1 MVRFPGPFPFS
12 LQLSAAVPD
21 VGVAVTVEIEE
32 SLATDVVTVVAGARL
47 VGGETLNALTG
58 LLKLL
63 AAVDFA
69 FVMPVDVVVVVVV
82 VVFEDVDLVV

>member
-12 LQLSAAVPD
+12 LQLSAAFPD
-21 VGVAVTVEIEE
+21 VGVAVTVVIEE

-47 VGGETLNALTG
+47 VGGETLGALTG
-58 LLKLL
+58 ILKLV

-69 FVMPVDVVVVVVV
+69 FVMPVDVVLVV

>member
-21 VGVAVTVEIEE
+21 VGAVTVEVEE
-32 SLATDVVTVVAGARL
+32 PLATDVVTVVAGARL
-47 VGGETLNALTG
+47 VGGETLDALTG
-58 LLKLL
+58 LLKLVT
-63 AAVDFA
+63 AVDFA
-69 FVMPVDVVVVVVV
+69 FVMPLDVVVVV

>member
-21 VGVAVTVEIEE
+21 VGDAVSVEVEE

-47 VGGETLNALTG
+47 VGGETLDALTG
-58 LLKLL
+58 LLKLVT
-63 AAVDFA
+63 AVDFA
-69 FVMPVDVVVVVVV
+69 FVMPLDVVVVV

>member
-12 LQLSAAVPD
+12 LQLSGAVPD
-21 VGVAVTVEIEE
+21 VGVAVTVAIEE
-32 SLATDVVTVVAGARL
+32 SLATDVVTVLAGAGL

-58 LLKLL
+58 LLKLV

-69 FVMPVDVVVVVVV
+69 FVMPVDVVVVV
-82 VVFEDVDLVV
+82 FEDVDLVV

>member
-12 LQLSAAVPD
+12 LQFSAAVPD
-21 VGVAVTVEIEE
+21 VGVAVTVEVEE
-32 SLATDVVTVVAGARL
+32 PLATEVVTVVAGARL

-58 LLKLL
+58 LLKLVT
-63 AAVDFA
+63 AVDFA

-82 VVFEDVDLVV
+82 FEDVDLVV

>member
-21 VGVAVTVEIEE
+21 VGVAVTVEVEE

-47 VGGETLNALTG
+47 VGGETLDALTG
-58 LLKLL
+58 LLKLV

-69 FVMPVDVVVVVVV
+69 FVMPADVVLVV

>member
-21 VGVAVTVEIEE
+21 VGVAVTVEVEE
-32 SLATDVVTVVAGARL
+32 SLATEVVTVLAGARL
-47 VGGETLNALTG
+47 VGGEMLNAF
-58 LLKLL
+58 KLVT
-63 AAVDFA
+63 AVDFA
-69 FVMPVDVVVVVVV
+69 FVMPVVVVVVV

>member
-21 VGVAVTVEIEE
+21 VGVAVTVEE
-32 SLATDVVTVVAGARL
+32 SLATDVVTVLAGARL
-47 VGGETLNALTG
+47 VGGEMLNAL
-58 LLKLL
+58 KLVT
-63 AAVDFA
+63 AVDFA
-69 FVMPVDVVVVVVV
+69 FVMPVDIVVVVVVVVV

>member
-21 VGVAVTVEIEE
+21 VGVAVTVEVEE
-32 SLATDVVTVVAGARL
+32 SLETDVVTVVAGARL

-58 LLKLL
+58 LLKLVT
-63 AAVDFA
+63 AVDFA

-82 VVFEDVDLVV
+82 FEDVDLVV

>member
-82 VVFEDVDLVV
+82 FEDVDLVV

>member
-12 LQLSAAVPD
+12 LQLSGGVPD

-32 SLATDVVTVVAGARL
+32 SFENDVVTVVAGARL
-47 VGGETLNALTG
+47 VGGETLDALTG
-58 LLKLL
+58 LLKLV

-69 FVMPVDVVVVVVV
+69 FVMPVDVVLVV

>member
-21 VGVAVTVEIEE
+21 VGVAVTVEVEE

-47 VGGETLNALTG
+47 VGGETLDALTG
-58 LLKLL
+58 LLKLV

-69 FVMPVDVVVVVVV
+69 FVMPVDVVLVV

>member
-32 SLATDVVTVVAGARL
+32 SLATDVVTVLAGAGL

-58 LLKLL
+58 LLKLV

-69 FVMPVDVVVVVVV
+69 FVMPVDVVVVV
-82 VVFEDVDLVV
+82 FEDVDLVG

>member
-12 LQLSAAVPD
+12 LQLSAAVSD
-21 VGVAVTVEIEE
+21 VGVAVTVEVEE
-32 SLATDVVTVVAGARL
+32 SLATEVVTVLAGARL

-58 LLKLL
+58 LLKLVT
-63 AAVDFA
+63 AVDFA

-82 VVFEDVDLVV
+82 FEDVDLVV

>member
-12 LQLSAAVPD
+12 LQLSATVPD
-21 VGVAVTVEIEE
+21 VGDAVTVEVEE
-32 SLATDVVTVVAGARL
+32 PLANDVAGSRL

-58 LLKLL
+58 LLKLV

-69 FVMPVDVVVVVVV
+69 FVMPVDVVVVE
-82 VVFEDVDLVV
+82 FEDVDVVV

>member
-21 VGVAVTVEIEE
+21 VGVAVTVEVEE

-58 LLKLL
+58 LLKLV

-69 FVMPVDVVVVVVV
+69 FVMPADVVLVV

>member
-12 LQLSAAVPD
+12 LQFSAAVPD
-21 VGVAVTVEIEE
+21 VGVAVTVEVEE

-47 VGGETLNALTG
+47 VGGETLDALTG
-58 LLKLL
+58 LLKLV

-69 FVMPVDVVVVVVV
+69 FVMPADVVLVV

>member
-12 LQLSAAVPD
+12 LQLSGGVPD
-21 VGVAVTVEIEE
+21 VGDAVTVEVEE
-32 SLATDVVTVVAGARL
+32 SLATDVVTVLAGGRL
-47 VGGETLNALTG
+47 VAG
-58 LLKLL
+58 LLKLV

-82 VVFEDVDLVV
+82 VFEDVDLVV

>member
-21 VGVAVTVEIEE
+21 VGVAVTVEVEE
-32 SLATDVVTVVAGARL
+32 SLATEVVTVLAGARL
-47 VGGETLNALTG
+47 VGGEMLNAL
-58 LLKLL
+58 KLVT
-63 AAVDFA
+63 AVDFA

-82 VVFEDVDLVV
+82 FEDVDLVV

>member
-63 AAVDFA
+63 AAVDFYVNKKNMQLKA
-69 FVMPVDVVVVVVV
+69 AVD
-82 VVFEDVDLVV
+82 FFL

>member
-21 VGVAVTVEIEE
+21 VGVAVTVAIEE
-32 SLATDVVTVVAGARL
+32 SLATDVVTVLAGARL
-47 VGGETLNALTG
+47 VGGEMLNAF
-58 LLKLL
+58 KLVT
-63 AAVDFA
+63 AVDFA

-82 VVFEDVDLVV
+82 FEDVDLVV

>member
-12 LQLSAAVPD
+12 LQLSGGVPD
-21 VGVAVTVEIEE
+21 VDDAVTVEVEE
-32 SLATDVVTVVAGARL
+32 TLATDVVTVVAGARL
-47 VGGETLNALTG
+47 VGGEMLNALTG
-58 LLKLL
+58 LLKLV

-69 FVMPVDVVVVVVV
+69 FVMPADVVLVV

>member
-21 VGVAVTVEIEE
+21 VGVAVTVEVEE
-32 SLATDVVTVVAGARL
+32 PLATEVVTVLAGARL
-47 VGGETLNALTG
+47 VGGEMLNAL
-58 LLKLL
+58 KLVT
-63 AAVDFA
+63 AVDFA

-82 VVFEDVDLVV
+82 FEDVDLVV

>member
-32 SLATDVVTVVAGARL
+32 ESLATEVVTVVAGARL

-58 LLKLL
+58 LLKLVT
-63 AAVDFA
+63 AVDFA
-69 FVMPVDVVVVVVV
+69 FVMPVVVVV

>member
-21 VGVAVTVEIEE
+21 VGVAVTVAIEE
-32 SLATDVVTVVAGARL
+32 SLATDVVTVLAGAGL

-58 LLKLL
+58 LLKLV

-82 VVFEDVDLVV
+82 FEDVDLVV

>member
-21 VGVAVTVEIEE
+21 VDVDVTVEVEE
-32 SLATDVVTVVAGARL
+32 SLETDVVTVVAGARL
-47 VGGETLNALTG
+47 VGGETLDALTG
-58 LLKLL
+58 LLKLV

-69 FVMPVDVVVVVVV
+69 FVMPMDVVV
-82 VVFEDVDLVV
+82 VVFEDVDVVV